1 MRVVVALLLPTL
13 LAACATPAPRDAV
26 ALEVV
31 VVRHAEKLADGGKD
45 PALSEAGRARA
56 QRLAGLLHD
65 APLVAVYSTDT
76 RRTRETAQPTA
87 LAHGL
92 TVKRYDAGISAFDFV
107 SQILIA
113 NPRGAILVVGHS
125 NTAPEIASML
135 CTCEVATMDED
146 EYDRVMRVRFD
157 ANGDAT
163 LQLEHD

>member
-1 MRVVVALLLPTL
+1 MRVAVALLLPTL
-13 LAACATPAPRDAV
+13 LAACATPAPRDPV

-31 VVRHAEKLADGGKD
+31 VVRHAEKLADDGKD

-56 QRLAGLLHD
+56 QRLAELLRD
-65 APLVAVYSTDT
+65 APLAAVYSTDT
-76 RRTRETAQPTA
+76 RRTRETAQPSAST
-87 LAHGL
+87 HGL

-125 NTAPEIASML
+125 NTAPEIASRL
-135 CTCEVATMDED
+135 CTCEVAAMGED

-157 ANGDAT
+157 EAGNAKLVIERD
-163 LQLEHD
+163 